1 MCVLC
6 HGFEI
11 DKIITSNF
19 ICNFNLLSKAAF
31 TMRALHLTDSANLFR
46 ENMVH
51 MSLSNTI

>member
-1 MCVLC
+1 MYVLC

-19 ICNFNLLSKAAF
+19 ICNFNLMSKAAS
-31 TMRALHLTDSANLFR
+31 TMSALHLTDSANLFS

-51 MSLSNTI
+51 TSLSNTI